1 MPKKHS
7 QKEVLGKKLKTNA
20 PTVVQSLAQFF
31 SSPKTSAL
39 VSQIFAKATR
49 SQSQNLLVMTAISRF
64 PRAPC
69 AFSLP
74 VAPFFCNSRRLPPS
88 HLPGHVGRAARQ
100 RRVPSIYGAPP
111 SRLQDLRH
119 RRSSLPSGRRRIHSV
134 HGGGS
139 PPPSNAL
146 SGLPPPTALGKK

>member
-1 MPKKHS
+1 M
-7 QKEVLGKKLKTNA
+7 
-20 PTVVQSLAQFF
+20 VQSLAQFF

-39 VSQIFAKATR
+39 VSQLFAKATC

-100 RRVPSIYGAPP
+100 RRVPSVFHAPP
-111 SRLQDLRH
+111 SLRPDY
-119 RRSSLPSGRRRIHSV
+119 RISSINEAAFRQASAGSILSMASAPLRPVTLPLDYLPRWIQEKTGRFLYTRYEVLLRFVSR
-134 HGGGS
+134 G
-139 PPPSNAL
+139 
-146 SGLPPPTALGKK
+146 